1 MSKIA
6 ERLEAEV
13 NQYNHLQKELTKLG
27 ATRTQLDSQLN
38 ENELVK
44 KEFELLKDDSEIYKL
59 IGPVLVKQEKVEAS
73 ANVNKRIEYISAE
86 IKRTEKLIEEIEEN
100 QEKKRLE
107 VTKLQAQYQASIEGK
122 AS

>member
-1 MSKIA
+1 MAKIA
-6 ERLEAEV
+6 EMLELEV
-13 NQYNHLQKELTKLG
+13 NQYNQLQKELTKLG

-59 IGPVLVKQEKVEAS
+59 IGPVLVKQEKIEAS

-86 IKRTEKLIEEIEEN
+86 IKRTEKLIEEIEEK

-107 VTKLQAQYQASIEGK
+107 QYQASIEGK